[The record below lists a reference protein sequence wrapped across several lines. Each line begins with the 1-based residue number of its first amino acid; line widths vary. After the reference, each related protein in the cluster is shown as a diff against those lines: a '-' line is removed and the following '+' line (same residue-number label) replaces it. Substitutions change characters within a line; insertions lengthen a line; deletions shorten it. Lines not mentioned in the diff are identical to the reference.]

1 MEFTGKSLLPLKKFC
16 LKKLESD
23 LHPLFIRGWGQ
34 RRKPN
39 IILLRFKSHP
49 IFLVLNLVI
58 ALVNSLT
65 FNVK

>member
-34 RRKPN
+34 NFP
-39 IILLRFKSHP
+39 FD
-49 IFLVLNLVI
+49 FGE
-58 ALVNSLT
+58 SLT
-65 FNVK
+65 LYC